1 MVLLILFDIKGRRI
15 EHKNLHKVNETQ
27 FGFILVIAAALV
39 WSTYG
44 LFVKAIDCS
53 PLLIVFS
60 RYFFGFTGLLGFTI
74 ARHRFGWVRSS
85 LPYTRMILLPAF
97 LTGFSWLLYTYALN
111 HTLIANAAFLT
122 YTAPVFPI
130 IFAIFIIKEK
140 LEPKSAIALG
150 LALLGALAIM
160 GYNTTFFSEAELKG
174 DIYALL
180 AGITG
185 GLIISYVKKIPAAL
199 PGFIVNLIL
208 SGLICVAFL
217 PFSLT
222 AGGFGGW
229 RNFGLLALMGLLHQ
243 AVGTTLFYTGLR
255 RIKAQHSAILTY
267 IDPLVATILAAVV
280 LAEKITI
287 GSTIGGLLIIASG
300 VIIVLEK
307 RTTPALE
314 KVKL

>member
-1 MVLLILFDIKGRRI
+1 
-15 EHKNLHKVNETQ
+15 LHKLNETQ
-27 FGFILVIAAALV
+27 LGFLLVIAAALV

-44 LFVKAIDCS
+44 LFVRTLDCS

-60 RYFFGFTGLLGFTI
+60 RYFFGFSGLLGFTI
-74 ARHRFGWVRSS
+74 VRHRFGWVRSS
-85 LPYTRMILLPAF
+85 LPYTKMILLPAF
-97 LTGFSWLLYTYALN
+97 LTGLSWLLYTYALN
-111 HTLIANAAFLT
+111 HTLVANAAFLA
-122 YTAPVFPI
+122 YTAPVFTI
-130 IFAIFIIKEK
+130 IFAVFIIKEK
-140 LEPKSAIALG
+140 LEPKSAVALG
-150 LALLGALAIM
+150 LALLGVLAIM
-160 GYNTTFFSEAELKG
+160 GYNTTLFSGAELKG

-180 AGITG
+180 AGIIG
-185 GLIISYVKKIPAAL
+185 GLIISYVKKIPVAL

-217 PFSLT
+217 PFALT

-255 RIKAQHSAILTY
+255 WLKAQHSAILTY
-267 IDPLVATILAAVV
+267 LDPLAATIFAAML

-287 GSTIGGLLIIASG
+287 GSAIGGLLIIASG
-300 VIIVLEK
+300 VIIVLNK